1 MAPDRLDQQWSG
13 ENDHDR
19 LTRQEQVLFNVLE
32 RLEKVEDRVDLLM
45 SDRAKLIGICAGVS
59 GAVAIVVK
67 LFWPSHG

>member
-1 MAPDRLDQQWSG
+1 MAPDRFEQWSG

-19 LTRQEQVLFNVLE
+19 LTRQEQVLLNALDRMKKAE
-32 RLEKVEDRVDLLM
+32 DKVDMLM